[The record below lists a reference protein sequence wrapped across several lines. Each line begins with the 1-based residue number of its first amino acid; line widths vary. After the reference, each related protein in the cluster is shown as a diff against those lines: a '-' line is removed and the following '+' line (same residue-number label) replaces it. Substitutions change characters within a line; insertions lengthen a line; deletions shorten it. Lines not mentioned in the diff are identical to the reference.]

1 MSNEESAGL
10 RPTKLVG
17 RVIVESPLF
26 EAAVEKVQGGKER
39 ELSTLE
45 KVLSGHF

>member
-1 MSNEESAGL
+1 MLSRAD
-10 RPTKLVG
+10 
-17 RVIVESPLF
+17 IVASPHF
-26 EAAVEKVQGGKER
+26 KAAVEKVQGKER